1 MPRRTSRIKRRA
13 RRTRRGGARLPVF
26 EKLAEGKSI
35 DPIEMDDA
43 RKANAV
49 EVVKE
54 IARVAERHG
63 ITDNAR
69 IERILRDYADI
80 LEGGQTKTPAGYGAE
95 LDKKIREGKL

>member
-1 MPRRTSRIKRRA
+1 MGPDEQPAKFT
-13 RRTRRGGARLPVF
+13 
-26 EKLAEGKSI
+26 
-35 DPIEMDDA
+35 DEM
-43 RKANAV
+43 KANAV

-80 LEGGQTKTPAGYGAE
+80 LEGGQTKTPAVYGAE

>member
-13 RRTRRGGARLPVF
+13 RRTRRGGRLPVF

-80 LEGGQTKTPAGYGAE
+80 LEGGQTKTPAVYGAE